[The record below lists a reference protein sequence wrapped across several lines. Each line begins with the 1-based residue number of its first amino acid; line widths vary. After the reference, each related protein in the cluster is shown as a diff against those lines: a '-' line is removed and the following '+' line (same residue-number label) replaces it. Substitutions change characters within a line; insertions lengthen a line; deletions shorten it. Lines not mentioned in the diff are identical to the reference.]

1 MRFLQALTMAAIV
14 ATLLCLPVGAVLA
27 VLASFF
33 LDVPMQSILTFG
45 GALHAVA
52 GLLAWW
58 TVAFIAAGIYAV
70 FAMPEP

>member
-1 MRFLQALTMAAIV
+1 MRFLQALMMAAIV

-27 VLASFF
+27 VLTYLF

-52 GLLAWW
+52 GLLAW
-58 TVAFIAAGIYAV
+58 
-70 FAMPEP
+70 